1 VDRYVHY
8 LTPPSFTS
16 EQLYLFTKIHKHIG
30 REGKEKRNTRNSTQT
45 GMGETIIFS
54 SATKSNE
61 KDHISRK
68 GGGHRKERELDH
80 DNVAYKKKK
89 IHPND

>member
-1 VDRYVHY
+1 MDGYVHY
-8 LTPPSFTS
+8 LKPPSFTS
-16 EQLYLFTKIHKHIG
+16 EQFHLFTKIHKHIG

-45 GMGETIIFS
+45 GMGTFIFS

-68 GGGHRKERELDH
+68 GGGGHRKKRELDH
-80 DNVAYKKKK
+80 DNVSYKKESNPSK
-89 IHPND
+89 